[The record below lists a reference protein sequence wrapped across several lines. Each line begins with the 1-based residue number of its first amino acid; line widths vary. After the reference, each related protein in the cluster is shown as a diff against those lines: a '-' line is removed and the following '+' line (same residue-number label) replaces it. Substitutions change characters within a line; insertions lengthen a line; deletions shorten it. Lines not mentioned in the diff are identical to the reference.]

1 MNLSR
6 FALKSFAA
14 SRGERRKKASQSARS
29 CLLRLRA
36 CVTFVQR
43 IIGVRL
49 QEEILNPD
57 HDSVEIENGLPVFS
71 QDIQAH
77 ISRKIQVGMVNLHN
91 LGQRESGRCAGDT
104 GNVVMGEYR

>member
-1 MNLSR
+1 M
-6 FALKSFAA
+6 F
-14 SRGERRKKASQSARS
+14 
-29 CLLRLRA
+29 LRLQA

-43 IIGVRL
+43 IIRVRL

-77 ISRKIQVGMVNLHN
+77 IPREIQVGMVNLHTH
-91 LGQRESGRCAGDT
+91 GQRESGRCAEGT
-104 GNVVMGEYR
+104 GNVVMGKYR